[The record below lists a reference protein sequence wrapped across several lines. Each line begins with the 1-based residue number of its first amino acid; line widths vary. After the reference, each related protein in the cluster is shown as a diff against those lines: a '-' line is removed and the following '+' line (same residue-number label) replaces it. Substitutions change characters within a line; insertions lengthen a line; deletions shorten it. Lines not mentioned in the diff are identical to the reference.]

1 MATTRE
7 KTFLQLLLD
16 VTKAI
21 TSNLNP
27 AEVFE
32 LIVRKVPQAV
42 GVDAATLR
50 LLDPS
55 GKKLVLQAAF
65 GLSESYLGRGP
76 VDAEASVLQALAG
89 APTAVYDAATDPLIH
104 YHDAARDEGI
114 KSILVAPVVIRGRV
128 EGILRLLTRT
138 PRVFEPT
145 ETEFV
150 SALAEQCGIAIEN
163 ARAYQTQSR
172 QITYLK
178 ALAEIG
184 KAISSTHELDDI
196 LNLIV
201 RRMPEVMNLKACTI
215 RLIEAADGRL
225 QLKAACGL
233 SDAYLRRGALDEEL
247 ATHYILLGEPVMI
260 PDATVDLHTIYH
272 KEAAAEGVA
281 SILAVP
287 ITVRDEPIGMMRLLT
302 KEVRYFSEADINFAM
317 AVAEQGGVAIQ
328 NAVAYRKMQDL
339 VSALEQHK
347 QDTT

>member
-1 MATTRE
+1 VATLRE
-7 KTFLQLLLD
+7 QSFLQLLLD

-21 TSNLNP
+21 TANLNP
-27 AEVFE
+27 DEVFD
-32 LIVRKVPQAV
+32 LIVRKVPAAV

-50 LLDPS
+50 LLDAS
-55 GKKLVLQAAF
+55 GKRLVLKAAF
-65 GLSESYLGRGP
+65 GLSENYLGRGP
-76 VDAEASVLQALAG
+76 VDAEAGVLQALAG
-89 APTAVYDAATDPLIH
+89 TTTAVYDASTDPLIY
-104 YHDAARDEGI
+104 YHDAARAEGI
-114 KSILVAPVVIRGRV
+114 KSILVAPVLIRGRV

-138 PRVFEPT
+138 PRVFEPA

-150 SALAEQCGIAIEN
+150 KALAEQCGIAIEN
-163 ARAYQTQSR
+163 ARAYQEQRR

-184 KAISSTHELDDI
+184 KAISSTHELDPI

-215 RLIEAADGRL
+215 RLLEAADGRL
-225 QLKAACGL
+225 QLKAAYGL
-233 SDAYLRRGALDEEL
+233 SEAYLKRGALDEEL
-247 ATHYILLGEPVMI
+247 ATHYILQGEPVLI

-287 ITVRDEPIGMMRLLT
+287 IAVGDEPIGMMRLLT

-317 AVAEQGGVAIQ
+317 AVAEQSGVAIL
-328 NAVAYRKMQDL
+328 NAVAYQKMQDL
-339 VSALEQHK
+339 ISALEQHK
-347 QDTT
+347 KDAT